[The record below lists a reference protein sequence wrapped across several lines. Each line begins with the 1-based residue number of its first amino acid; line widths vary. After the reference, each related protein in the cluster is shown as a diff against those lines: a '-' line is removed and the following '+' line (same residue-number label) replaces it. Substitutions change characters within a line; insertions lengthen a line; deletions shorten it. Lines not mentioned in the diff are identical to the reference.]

1 MFSYKVIKHEDTE
14 NGTLFG
20 LYETTTDED
29 GTVLVMG
36 NAPLNQV
43 FYESVDELVE
53 HITDV
58 YHYIQEVK
66 AGSQTIVGDDAVT
79 FVDMEQECDEDCD
92 CGNCGTEEGSDKS
105 GCACG
110 GNCGCNK

>member
-14 NGTLFG
+14 NGTLYG

-36 NAPLNQV
+36 NSPLNQV

-66 AGSQTIVGDDAVT
+66 NGSQDILGDDAVT

-92 CGNCGTEEGSDKS
+92 CGNCGTEGSSDKS

-110 GNCGCNK
+110 ENCECNK